1 METLS
6 IIAQDVEQNINE
18 TTHIMDE
25 ATLASEDTVKDYIDT
40 GKKIDTIVEKISH
53 ISDDTSV
60 NVESVSKI
68 SEAIHILSSQA
79 LKLNNVLDTF
89 RTR

>member
-1 METLS
+1 MNTNSKNMETLS

-40 GKKIDTIVEKISH
+40 GKKIDTIVEKIG
-53 ISDDTSV
+53 V
-60 NVESVSKI
+60 MK
-68 SEAIHILSSQA
+68 
-79 LKLNNVLDTF
+79 K
-89 RTR
+89 TRG